1 MVANGALRNRETPTF
16 AALQNFARAVS
27 HTVRTPLAVISNDLQ
42 YLTAHDATGVAQTT
56 LVQCRKIAAILD
68 TIAALGK
75 NSLQLTPTA
84 YGDLQ
89 RLLEIAPTPGEPAPS
104 PASILSIDRRFLSEI
119 VRLSDALLASTVPA
133 SRTLRQT
140 AAGVL
145 ISFGAVP
152 CLNGPNA
159 PHRPSEMW
167 ADRIEAILLE
177 TLVEAHGGWF
187 EGCSLESLTLALPLS
202 SQHQGAFNAPGDPV
216 R

>member
-1 MVANGALRNRETPTF
+1 MVANGALRNRKTPTF

-68 TIAALGK
+68 TIAVLSK
-75 NSLQLTPTA
+75 STLQLTPIA

-89 RLLEIAPTPGEPAPS
+89 RLLEIAPTPGEPAPLS
-104 PASILSIDRRFLSEI
+104 PASVLFIDRRFLSEI
-119 VRLSDALLASTVPA
+119 VRLSDVLLASTVPA

-140 AAGVL
+140 TAGVL

-152 CLNGPNA
+152 CLNGPHM
-159 PHRPSEMW
+159 PRELW

-187 EGCSLESLTLALPLS
+187 EGCSLESITLALPLS